1 MSLTGQMYSVF
12 SCQAG
17 EATPE
22 HSILSTYILNEAK
35 EQIASTGMFTTLNN
49 KSLRAAIPD
58 AEIVDCTTLNLVW
71 RPQQELCSIEQ
82 QMFTLKQQMSLQHVS
97 SLQSLAT
104 LQTRFQ
110 LQEEQNKNKLEQK
123 KMELETKT

>member
-1 MSLTGQMYSVF
+1 
-12 SCQAG
+12 
-17 EATPE
+17 
-22 HSILSTYILNEAK
+22 
-35 EQIASTGMFTTLNN
+35 MFTTLNN

-58 AEIVDCTTLNLVW
+58 AEIVDSTTLNLVW